1 MSRRVVVTGL
11 GVLTP
16 VGLNVKETWDAL
28 LAGKS
33 GVATVTAVNPEL
45 YPCKVAAEVKGYDP
59 LATIEAK
66 AAKRMARFVQ
76 FALTASLE
84 ALGDGHLTL
93 TEVDRNRFAVIIGVG
108 IGDINY
114 IEETAVKFAERG
126 LKGISPF
133 FIPQV
138 IADMAAGQ
146 VSISLELRGP
156 NFCTTSACASATH
169 AIGEAMDNIRA
180 GRADIALAGGSEAA
194 IGNLGF
200 GGFCAARA
208 LTTRDCPP
216 EESSRPFDA
225 LRDGF
230 IMGEGCGILLL
241 EEMEHAKARGAKI
254 YCELAGY
261 GLTGDGYHL
270 TAPAPGGDGAARA
283 MTMALKDAG
292 LTPTDIDYINAHG
305 TSTELNDKFE
315 TMAIK
320 TVFGA
325 HTGRLA
331 ISSTKSMLGHG
342 LGAAGGME
350 AVATVKSIEQGVV
363 HRTANLTHPDPECDL
378 DYVPE
383 GSRKLDVKAALSN
396 SFGFGGHNAVICFK
410 KM

>member
-11 GVLTP
+11 GAVTP
-16 VGLNVKETWDAL
+16 VGLNVSQTWDAL

-33 GVATVTAVNPEL
+33 GVATVTAVDPAQ

-76 FALTASLE
+76 FALTSSME
-84 ALGDGHLTL
+84 ALADGRLEL
-93 TEVDRNRFAVIIGVG
+93 DDVDRNRFAVIIGVG
-108 IGDINY
+108 IGDINL
-114 IEETAVKFAERG
+114 IEEAAVKFAERG

-146 VSISLELRGP
+146 VSISLGLRGP
-156 NFCTTSACASATH
+156 NFCTTTACASATH
-169 AIGEAMDNIRA
+169 AIGEALDHIRA
-180 GRADIALAGGSEAA
+180 GRADAALAGGTEAA
-194 IGNLGF
+194 IGNMGF

-216 EESSRPFDA
+216 EEASRPFDA

-230 IMGEGCGILLL
+230 IMGEGCGIVLL
-241 EEMEHAKARGAKI
+241 EELEHAEARGAKI

-270 TAPAPGGDGAARA
+270 TAPAPGGEGAARA
-283 MTMALKDAG
+283 MAMALADAD
-292 LTPTDIDYINAHG
+292 LAPTDIDYINAHG

-320 TVFGA
+320 TVFGD
-325 HTGRLA
+325 HTRSLA
-331 ISSTKSMLGHG
+331 VSSTKSMIGHG

-350 AVATVKSIEQGVV
+350 AVATVKSIEEGIV

-378 DYVPE
+378 DFVPE
-383 GSRKLDVKAALSN
+383 GSRNLEVGAALSN

-410 KM
+410 RL